1 MGKVTRFE
9 DLVAWQMA
17 REWTR
22 DIDAVSR
29 VGEFA
34 RDFGLRNQIQRAS
47 VSVMGNLAEGFER
60 GKRGEFHQFA
70 SIAKGSCAE
79 GRSHLYVALDA
90 SYLEPRVFDS
100 LLSKGEAL
108 ARVLGGL
115 RASLER
121 QRDAQ

>member
-34 RDFGLRNQIQRAS
+34 RDFGLRNQIDP
-47 VSVMGNLAEGFER
+47 G
-60 GKRGEFHQFA
+60 
-70 SIAKGSCAE
+70 
-79 GRSHLYVALDA
+79 
-90 SYLEPRVFDS
+90 
-100 LLSKGEAL
+100 
-108 ARVLGGL
+108 
-115 RASLER
+115 ER
-121 QRDAQ
+121 QGPV